1 LPSKILFLTLKVF
14 AATGGIEKVCRVA
27 GKALYEMAIS
37 KDATALV
44 YSMYDKQK
52 DADENRYFPSEMFR
66 GFGTAKIKFILSSLL
81 KARSCDTV
89 ILSHINLLVVGW
101 MIKKISPSTRIIL
114 FAHGIEIWGKLGS
127 RKRMMLQCCDSII
140 PVSQFTS
147 DKIQKV
153 HQIPSNKCRVLNNCL
168 DPFLPLG
175 KEKSGRDIFRKKYGY
190 TGNEQVL
197 FTLTRLSSKERY
209 KGYDRVLHALVKVKA
224 QYPQIRYLIAG
235 SYDPQEKAHLD
246 ELIAR
251 LGLDQHVIIA
261 GFIDDAVLVDH
272 FTMADI
278 YVMPSMKEGFGI
290 VLIEAMYYGLPVI
303 AGNKD
308 GSVDAL
314 CNGKLGILVDPLNTE
329 AIEDAIERILEN
341 KQSFLPDRELL
352 MANFSYEN
360 YKHKLET
367 IIEQP

>member
-1 LPSKILFLTLKVF
+1 MYFLLEINTFDFVS
-14 AATGGIEKVCRVA
+14 C
-27 GKALYEMAIS
+27 
-37 KDATALV
+37 
-44 YSMYDKQK
+44 
-52 DADENRYFPSEMFR
+52 N
-66 GFGTAKIKFILSSLL
+66 IKFILSSLL

-153 HQIPSNKCRVLNNCL
+153 HQIPASKCRVLNNCL

-290 VLIEAMYYGLPVI
+290 VFIEAMYYSLPVI
-303 AGNKD
+303 GGNAD

-314 CNGKLGILVDPLNTE
+314 LNGRLGILVTPGNVNEIKE
-329 AIEDAIERILEN
+329 AIGKVLTDTA
-341 KQSFLPDRELL
+341 KYKPDNRLL
-352 MANFSYEN
+352 QQHFSYES
-360 YKHKLET
+360 YKLKLNDMFKRSLGWGVGL
-367 IIEQP
+367 